1 MLIYFLCTQ
10 FLFCF
15 KSISKWGVWSEG
27 EGVAAISDKLEL
39 RGDLSGVVFRTATLH
54 SPPYNSV
61 NYVNRSTVPVE
72 YKVRPYN
79 GYMVQ
84 QGKMWM

>member
-1 MLIYFLCTQ
+1 MNIFSLYCTL

-15 KSISKWGVWSEG
+15 KRISKWGVWSEG

-61 NYVNRSTVPVE
+61 NSVNRSTVPVE
-72 YKVRPYN
+72 YKVRTYH
-79 GYMVQ
+79 GYMLQ
-84 QGKMWM
+84 